1 MFPKSKILSPNSN
14 LATSQTVNVVISDA
28 CKTKTDVTTN
38 EPKSE
43 QTFCPEARSAESS
56 VKQNPS
62 IPPATSAASTTS
74 TPPSDNPYA
83 YVPPLPPEST
93 SVNYCSPDDIKTRDV
108 NLTQSPN
115 NMSDKDKNDTIEFLK
130 LLLKSYINNP
140 IKYNGYIICTVPL
153 LERLLELL
161 TGCDECTVMTADPEM
176 SSALCCASGP
186 KVRCCGKE
194 ISMHIVPVSK
204 IWAKNGNDTEVFKYK
219 YSQYLQLFEEYNVS
233 LKFVCI
239 E

>member
-28 CKTKTDVTTN
+28 CKTKTDISAN

-43 QTFCPEARSAESS
+43 RSKGPDAQIGESS

-62 IPPATSAASTTS
+62 N
-74 TPPSDNPYA
+74 PPSDNPYA
-83 YVPPLPPEST
+83 YVPPLPPEPN
-93 SVNYCSPDDIKTRDV
+93 SVNYCSPDEIKSRDV

-130 LLLKSYINNP
+130 LLLRSYINNP
-140 IKYNGYIICTVPL
+140 IKYNGYIICTVSL
-153 LERLLELL
+153 LERLIELL
-161 TGCDECTVMTADPEM
+161 TGCDECTVMTSDPEM
-176 SSALCCASGP
+176 N
-186 KVRCCGKE
+186 CCGKE
-194 ISMHIVPVSK
+194 ISTHIVPVSK
-204 IWAKNGNDTEVFKYK
+204 IWVKNGNDTEIFKYK

-233 LKFVCI
+233 LKFVYI